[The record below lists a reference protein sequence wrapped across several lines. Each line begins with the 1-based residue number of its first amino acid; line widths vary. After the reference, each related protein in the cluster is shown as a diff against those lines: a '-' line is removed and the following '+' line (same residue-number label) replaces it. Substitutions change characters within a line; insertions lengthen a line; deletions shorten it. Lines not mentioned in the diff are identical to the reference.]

1 MKAAVAIALD
11 LVQAGE
17 GVDAIPAFP
26 GSRPDAP
33 VPMKLSCSQTVLNS
47 NLQYVSYAIT
57 ARPTHPILANVL
69 LVADAETGKVTL
81 TGYDL
86 SVGIQTTLSATVE
99 VSGALALP
107 ARLFVD
113 MVQRLL
119 PDSAIALQ
127 CRAGE
132 TLLELTATTGS
143 YKIQGLPADD
153 YPELP
158 VVQKGVMLPLPASTL
173 CHGLG
178 CTLFAASTD
187 EAKQYLTGVHIKVA
201 DGKPEF
207 AATDGHRLAVS
218 RYVHDAP
225 VAAAPDADAGTAA
238 ATSSNFSVTVPARS
252 LRELDRLLSAS
263 TRDDDVSLYCDQGQ
277 IVFQWADQ
285 VITSRTLDGD
295 YPKYPELIPASFS
308 RSVTMNRRAFM
319 ASLERIAVLA
329 EQRSKVVRLRSEM
342 NQQRLHVFAD
352 VQDVGSGSETLSI
365 GSGDGED
372 FETAFNVRYLLEGL
386 KVMSVSDV
394 MLKLNSPKSPA
405 VLSPAGKGGI
415 HFIYLVMPIQLA
427 Q

>member
-1 MKAAVAIALD
+1 
-11 LVQAGE
+11 
-17 GVDAIPAFP
+17 
-26 GSRPDAP
+26 
-33 VPMKLSCSQTVLNS
+33 MKLTCSQTVLNS

-69 LVADAETGKVTL
+69 LVADAETGKLTL

-99 VSGALALP
+99 ESGAMALP

-113 MVQRLL
+113 MVQRLV

-127 CRAGE
+127 CQPGE

-143 YKIQGLPADD
+143 YKIQGLLADD

-158 VVQKGVMLPLPASTL
+158 VVQQGVMLPLPASTL
-173 CHGLG
+173 CHGLH
-178 CTLFAASTD
+178 CTLFATSTD

-201 DGKPEF
+201 DGKSEF

-218 RYVHDAP
+218 RYVLDAAP
-225 VAAAPDADAGTAA
+225 PAAADDDPGALAP
-238 ATSSNFSVTVPARS
+238 TSSNFSVTVPGRS

-263 TRDDDVSLYCDQGQ
+263 TRSDDVSLYCEQGQ

-295 YPKYPELIPASFS
+295 YPKYPELIPATFS
-308 RSVTMNRRAFM
+308 RSITMNRRSFM

-329 EQRSKVVRLRSEM
+329 EQRSKVVRLRSQM
-342 NQQRLHVFAD
+342 GQQQLHVFAD

-386 KVMSVSDV
+386 KVMAASDV
-394 MLKLNSPKSPA
+394 TLQLNSPKSPA
-405 VLSPAGKGGI
+405 VLSPAGTGGVD
-415 HFIYLVMPIQLA
+415 FIYLVMPIQLA